1 MSESSTRS
9 GAAAAAP
16 WVLPAVRGPVVGR
29 QGGGQS
35 AAALEAEYRQAW
47 RNGFEDGRREGLQAA
62 AAHLDARQ
70 RELDERIARVDEL
83 LRAMARPLERLDE
96 AAANELAR
104 LAVATGAQ
112 LARRE
117 LRLDP
122 SQVIAIIR
130 DCVNALPSSAR
141 HVRVHLH
148 PADAAVVRERLAQP
162 AADRAWSIVEDP
174 VLGRGGCRVTT
185 DASQIDARMDSRVAA
200 VVAAVLGDERDGGRA
215 VDDGSQDAGFPGTEA

>member
-1 MSESSTRS
+1 MSESSTRPAVAT
-9 GAAAAAP
+9 AAT

-29 QGGGQS
+29 QGAGQS

-47 RNGFEDGRREGLQAA
+47 RNGFEDGRREGLSAA
-62 AAHLDARQ
+62 ASQLEARQ
-70 RELDERIARVDEL
+70 GELDERIARVEEL

-117 LRLDP
+117 LRVDP

-130 DCVNALPSSAR
+130 DCVNALPASAR

-162 AADRAWSIVEDP
+162 AAERAWSIVEDP

-185 DASQIDARMDSRVAA
+185 EASQIDARMDSRVAA
-200 VVAAVLGDERDGGRA
+200 IVAAVLGDERDGGRVA
-215 VDDGSQDAGFPGTEA
+215 DDAAPDPGLPDQTS